1 MKEQAYHILEQVF
14 GYKEFRPVQL
24 DIVMAA
30 LEGRDCLA
38 LLPTGGGKSV
48 CFQVPALVKE
58 GICVVVSPLIALMKD
73 QVDNLRRR
81 GILAAAV
88 YSGMSKREI
97 DTVLDNCIYG
107 NYKFLYVSPER
118 LKTEI
123 FIERFKRMKVNLL
136 AIDEAHCISQWGY
149 DFRPPYLEIA
159 QIRQYHPQVPCLA
172 LTASATLQVKQ
183 DIINKLE
190 LKNPAVY
197 MRSFSRKNLS
207 YSVRLVENKL
217 EKAVE
222 ILQKI
227 PGTAIVYMRNRKGT
241 KEIASVLQQLG
252 ISATFYH
259 AGLDNQVREER
270 QQAWKNN
277 KVRVMV
283 ATNAFGMGI
292 DKPDVRLVVHL
303 DLPENLEN
311 YYQEAGRGGRD
322 ELKAYAVLLTNEQD
336 LKVLEERAALA
347 YPPTDFLKKV
357 YQSLAN
363 YYRMAVG
370 SGLMVSFDF
379 DLAQFTS
386 TYNLDVLTTYNA
398 IKVLQEEALVELSE
412 SFFTPS
418 SIRFLVDHSKL
429 YEFQI
434 ANAKLDPLVKVLL
447 RSYGGELFVE
457 YIKIQESKLSK
468 AMNLPESEI
477 VRQLEQMD
485 KQGVLAYDKRKDQ
498 PQITFLTERYDA
510 GKLPLNLK
518 RIEERRQNAIS
529 KAASMIAY
537 VRNASLCR
545 SIQISQYFGED
556 TDEACG
562 ICDVCVQKKR
572 LSHPKGDEVKN
583 RIIQTLKD
591 GTGFSLWT
599 IQHVPGLDNEPHTLE
614 VLRHLEEEGLIV
626 SEPNG
631 IYKLKS

>member
-217 EKAVE
+217 EKAIE

-241 KEIASVLQQLG
+241 KEIASVLQQMG

-259 AGLDNQVREER
+259 AGLDNQLREER

-398 IKVLQEEALVELSE
+398 VKVLQEEALVELSE
-412 SFFTPS
+412 SFFSPS
-418 SIRFLVDHSKL
+418 SIRFLVDHGKL

-537 VRNASLCR
+537 VKNASLCR
-545 SIQISQYFGED
+545 SIQISQYFGEE
-556 TDEACG
+556 TDEICG

-599 IQHVPGLDNEPHTLE
+599 IQHVPGLDNEPYTLE

>member
-1 MKEQAYHILEQVF
+1 M
-14 GYKEFRPVQL
+14 QL

-48 CFQVPALVKE
+48 CFQVPALVQE

-118 LKTEI
+118 LKTDI

-217 EKAVE
+217 EKAIE

-241 KEIASVLQQLG
+241 KEIASVLQQMG

-398 IKVLQEEALVELSE
+398 VKVLQEEALVELSE
-412 SFFTPS
+412 SFFSPS
-418 SIRFLVDHSKL
+418 SIRFLVDHGKL

-537 VRNASLCR
+537 VKNASLCR
-545 SIQISQYFGED
+545 SIQISQYFGEE
-556 TDEACG
+556 TDEICG

-599 IQHVPGLDNEPHTLE
+599 IQHVPGLDNEPYTLE

>member
-1 MKEQAYHILEQVF
+1 LKEQAYHILEQVF

-48 CFQVPALVKE
+48 CFQVPALVQE

-118 LKTEI
+118 LKTDI

-217 EKAVE
+217 EKAIE

-241 KEIASVLQQLG
+241 KEIASVLQQMG

-398 IKVLQEEALVELSE
+398 VKVLQEEALVELSE
-412 SFFTPS
+412 SFFSPS
-418 SIRFLVDHSKL
+418 SIRFLVDHGKL

-434 ANAKLDPLVKVLL
+434 ANAKLDPLVKLLL
-447 RSYGGELFVE
+447 RSYGGELLVE

-537 VRNASLCR
+537 VKNASLCR
-545 SIQISQYFGED
+545 SIQISQYFGEE
-556 TDEACG
+556 TDEICG

-599 IQHVPGLDNEPHTLE
+599 IQHVPGLDNEPYTLE

>member
-1 MKEQAYHILEQVF
+1 M
-14 GYKEFRPVQL
+14 QL

-217 EKAVE
+217 EKAIE

-241 KEIASVLQQLG
+241 KEIASVLQQMG

-259 AGLDNQVREER
+259 AGLDNQLREER

-322 ELKAYAVLLTNEQD
+322 ELKAYAILLTNEQD

-398 IKVLQEEALVELSE
+398 VKVLQEEALVELSE
-412 SFFTPS
+412 SFFSPS
-418 SIRFLVDHSKL
+418 SIRFLVDHGKL

-537 VRNASLCR
+537 VKNASLCR
-545 SIQISQYFGED
+545 SIQISQYFGEE
-556 TDEACG
+556 TDEICG

-599 IQHVPGLDNEPHTLE
+599 IQHVPGLDNEPYTLE